1 MTAVLEDGLG
11 LGCGCGGCGCGSDI
25 AARCKALRPLLSV
38 KVRIWLRHAIA
49 CFVNSFLLLP
59 LVVVAVV
66 VVVVKVLLV
75 AVVLKDIPFTLI
87 RSVVLFDINRSIAV
101 LVDAVVVVVLLL
113 SEEKEEKSCR
123 RSFSEMSFGGT

>member
-1 MTAVLEDGLG
+1 M
-11 LGCGCGGCGCGSDI
+11 
-25 AARCKALRPLLSV
+25 
-38 KVRIWLRHAIA
+38 
-49 CFVNSFLLLP
+49 
-59 LVVVAVV
+59 
-66 VVVVKVLLV
+66 LLV